1 MIESEIVHTALEN
14 LHKITQIEG
23 TWTAYTTDN
32 DQNAYGEIVFGFNES
47 KLKMT
52 VEVKKTLRHYHVSN
66 ILDTAKAN
74 APFLLVAE
82 HIFPK
87 IKEELRKRGIAYLEA
102 NGNIYLKD
110 KEVYVWIDNQKPL
123 KAEKEKANRAFSK
136 TGLKVIFHF
145 LLNDRILNI
154 TYRDIAYVAEVA
166 LGNINY
172 VFNGLKQLG
181 YIQKL
186 NKYDYQLVNKQQL
199 LEKWIA
205 SYAEKLQPALHIGN
219 FRFMNEDDRKNWKL
233 LHINIDKTCWGGEP
247 AAAILT
253 NFLRPEIFTLYT
265 TENRNELIKHYRLIP
280 DDKGVI
286 KVYKKFWNDGPNY
299 KNTAPEELIYADLL
313 NTGDSRCIE
322 TAEKLY
328 NEQLRIKYQ

>member
-14 LHKITQIEG
+14 LHRNTQIVG
-23 TWTAYTTDN
+23 TWKAHATDN
-32 DQNAYGEIVFGFNES
+32 DQNIDGEIVFGFNES
-47 KLKMT
+47 KLKMK
-52 VEVKKTLRHYHVSN
+52 VEVKKTLRQYHVTN
-66 ILDTAKAN
+66 ILDIAKAN

-82 HIFPK
+82 HIFPN

-110 KEVYVWIDNQKPL
+110 KGVYVWIDNNKPL
-123 KAEKEKANRAFSK
+123 QSEKEKANRAFSK

-145 LLNDRILNI
+145 LFSDSMLNI
-154 TYRDIAYVAEVA
+154 PYREIANIADVA

-172 VFNGLKQLG
+172 VFNGLKQSG

-186 NKYDYQLVNKQQL
+186 NKHDYQLVNKQPL
-199 LEKWIA
+199 LERWIA
-205 SYAEKLQPALHIGN
+205 AYAEKLQPALHIGN
-219 FRFMNEDDRKNWKL
+219 FRFMNENDRKNWKQ

-247 AAAILT
+247 AADLLT
-253 NFLRPEIFTLYT
+253 NYLRPEIFTLYT
-265 TENRNELIKHYRLIP
+265 TESRNELINNYRLIP
-280 DDKGVI
+280 DDKGAV
-286 KVYKKFWNDGPNY
+286 KVYKKFWNAPPNNN
-299 KNTAPEELIYADLL
+299 KTAPEELIYADLL

-322 TAEKLY
+322 TAEILY

>member
-14 LHKITQIEG
+14 LRRSTQIEG
-23 TWTAYTTDN
+23 TWIAYATDK
-32 DQNAYGEIVFGFNES
+32 DQNTDGELVFGFNKS
-47 KLKMT
+47 RLKMK

-66 ILDTAKAN
+66 ILDLAKAN

-87 IKEELRKRGIAYLEA
+87 IKEELRKSGISYLEA

-110 KEVYVWIDNQKPL
+110 KGVYVWIENQKPL
-123 KAEKEKANRAFSK
+123 QSEKEKANRAFSK

-145 LLNDRILNI
+145 LINDRILNI

-186 NKYDYQLVNKQQL
+186 NKYDYQLVNKQPL
-199 LEKWIA
+199 LEKWVA
-205 SYAEKLQPALHIGN
+205 AYAERLQPALHIGN
-219 FRFMNEDDRKNWKL
+219 FRFMNEDDRKNWKQ
-233 LHINIDKTCWGGEP
+233 LHLNIDKTCWGGEP

-253 NFLRPEIFTLYT
+253 NYLRPEIFKLYT
-265 TENRNELIKHYRLIP
+265 AESRNELINNYRLIP
-280 DDKGVI
+280 DDKGAV
-286 KVYKKFWNDGPNY
+286 KVYKKFWNAPPNNN
-299 KNTAPEELIYADLL
+299 KTAPEELIYADLL